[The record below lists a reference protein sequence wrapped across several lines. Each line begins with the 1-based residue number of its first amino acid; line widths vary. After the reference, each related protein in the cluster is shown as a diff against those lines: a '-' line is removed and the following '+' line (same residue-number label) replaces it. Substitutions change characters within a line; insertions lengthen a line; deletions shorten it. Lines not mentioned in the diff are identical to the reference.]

1 LGPFARN
8 RRRGAELGLAW
19 DRVVKETVEDLVV
32 MHQSTRSEMPHN
44 IVAESLIGIVIGE
57 VDDRSMIPGTDA
69 A

>member
-1 LGPFARN
+1 
-8 RRRGAELGLAW
+8 LAW